1 MTITFN
7 LWHSSVNLRSHQYRM
22 IIAEV
27 KNIPGKKKGHV
38 GMKSKPVAVKYSVA
52 VKYYLETYCDVEL

>member
-7 LWHSSVNLRSHQYRM
+7 LWHSSVNLTSHQYRM

-38 GMKSKPVAVKYSVA
+38 GMKSKPVAVKY
-52 VKYYLETYCDVEL
+52 YLETYCHVEL